1 MGPRGDQGL
10 GNRNN
15 MNRGPRINQQRLQ
28 KQDSGR
34 GVPGRNSFNE
44 DGKKMFVTK
53 IKRGIVLIVFVFR

>member
-1 MGPRGDQGL
+1 
-10 GNRNN
+10 

-53 IKRGIVLIVFVFR
+53 IKRGSVLIVFVFR